1 MDDRLRALPIR
12 LSRPFTFVGS
22 TREQI
27 ARAVEHQDLL
37 YFESEELYEGEV

>member
-1 MDDRLRALPIR
+1 MLGYRLAPLIR

-27 ARAVEHQDLL
+27 INTVEHQDLSL
-37 YFESEELYEGEV
+37 LDLEALYEGDG